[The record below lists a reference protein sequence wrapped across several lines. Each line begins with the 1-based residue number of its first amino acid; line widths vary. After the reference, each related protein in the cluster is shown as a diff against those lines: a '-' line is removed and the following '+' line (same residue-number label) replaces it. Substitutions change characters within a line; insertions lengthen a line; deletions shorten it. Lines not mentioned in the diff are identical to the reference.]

1 MEGGSAVAPRADYPP
16 AQGRMKQGSRSS
28 DRTVASRYLGFP
40 RPLMVVVCSVA
51 KPTTVAVPRA
61 PNVTTGATTIDP
73 AESAVGGREGHAR
86 LPAPGDIEAAG
97 AAGAGRLSLA
107 VARLWGA
114 GRRQRADEDRR
125 QGEEESNTTQL
136 CLAMGLHDYRQ
147 GSNVDASGPMA
158 IDGRR

>member
-73 AESAVGGREGHAR
+73 AESAVARAREPRAEP
-86 LPAPGDIEAAG
+86 PAVTLKMSP
-97 AAGAGRLSLA
+97 
-107 VARLWGA
+107 
-114 GRRQRADEDRR
+114 
-125 QGEEESNTTQL
+125 T
-136 CLAMGLHDYRQ
+136 
-147 GSNVDASGPMA
+147 
-158 IDGRR
+158 